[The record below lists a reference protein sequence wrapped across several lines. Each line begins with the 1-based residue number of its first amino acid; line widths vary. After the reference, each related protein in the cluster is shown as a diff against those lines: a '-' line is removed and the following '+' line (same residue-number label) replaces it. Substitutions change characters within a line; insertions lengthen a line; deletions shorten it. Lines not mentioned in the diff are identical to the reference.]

1 MNTNTNTE
9 TTFNRVIDLL
19 YENRIK
25 LSDFQRQ
32 LGIKSQI
39 WNNWRIRGVP
49 AKWHVQI
56 AQELEVNLDW
66 LATGKG
72 EKKTLRTNQP
82 SFVSSALTGEPL
94 EEKVARIIRYTRK
107 IMEESG
113 QTLMEEQIKYIYKS
127 TICLVIDYDVSEK
140 LISQYIK
147 DILEK

>member
-1 MNTNTNTE
+1 MNTNTSTE
-9 TTFNRVIDLL
+9 TTFNRIIELL
-19 YENRIK
+19 YEKRIK

-56 AQELEVNLDW
+56 AQELGVNLDW

-72 EKKTLRTNQP
+72 EKKTLRANQP
-82 SFVSSALTGEPL
+82 SLVSSALAGEPL

-107 IMEESG
+107 IIEESG